1 MDQQKIG
8 NFIKELRTEH
18 HLSQGKLA
26 DILGVT
32 SQAVSKWE
40 NGKNIPDVATMKII
54 SEKFDVDI
62 DEIIN
67 GKKEKKDKKDKKK
80 VYKLI
85 ILIFSI
91 LLIIALIIIFIISQD
106 KDYEFKILSSNCDN
120 FNISGNISYNSKKSS
135 IYINRIEY
143 CGGDDNTK
151 YKNIKCT
158 LYEKNKDNYL
168 KISEAESKDNIKLET
183 YLKNVE
189 FTIDNYLRI
198 CKDYSDKN
206 LYLEINALKDD
217 DKVISYKVPLKIN
230 EACNKY
236 MGEK

>member
-8 NFIKELRTEH
+8 NFIKELRKEH

-26 DILGVT
+26 EILGVT

-54 SEKFDVDI
+54 SDKFDVNI

-67 GKKEKKDKKDKKK
+67 GKKEKPKKK
-80 VYKLI
+80 SSKLI
-85 ILIFSI
+85 IILGII
-91 LLIIALIIIFIISQD
+91 LLVIALVIILLMSH
-106 KDYEFKILSSNCDN
+106 KEDYKFKILSSNCDN

-151 YKNIKCT
+151 YKNIKCV
-158 LYEKNKDNYL
+158 LYEKNKDTYI

-206 LYLEINALKDD
+206 LYLEISALKYD